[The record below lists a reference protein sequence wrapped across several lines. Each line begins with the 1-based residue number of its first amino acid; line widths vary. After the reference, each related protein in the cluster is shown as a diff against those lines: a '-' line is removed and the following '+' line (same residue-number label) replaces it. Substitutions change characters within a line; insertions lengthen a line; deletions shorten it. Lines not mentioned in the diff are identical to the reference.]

1 MKTPEWLP
9 VYGSMEHR
17 DSRCPSESLEQVTFF
32 ARLRREYPDSHGLT
46 AIHPRNEGKRSHA
59 QTMTQKSEGMT
70 PGAADIVIPGCPAFV
85 CELKRRDH
93 TKSRWQDG
101 QVEYLCAAHKAGAFV
116 CVAFGCDAAWQAFG
130 EWIKK
135 IEHPARNQ

>member
-1 MKTPEWLP
+1 M
-9 VYGSMEHR
+9 YGSMDYR
-17 DSRCPSESLEQVTFF
+17 DSRCPSEALEQVTFF
-32 ARLRREYPDSHGLT
+32 AKLRREYPDSYGLT

-59 QTMTQKSEGMT
+59 QTMIQKSEGMT

-101 QVEYLCAAHKAGAFV
+101 QVEYLEAAQKAGAFV
-116 CVAFGCDAAWQAFG
+116 CVALGCDAAWEAFG